1 MTDFSLAGFLLSLA
15 AAAALLIWSVRLVR
29 TGVERAY
36 GRQLRGWMARSAR
49 SRLLAAGSGL
59 GAALLLQ
66 SATAV
71 LALVAGFSGSGA
83 LPAAAG
89 TAVLLGADLG
99 SALVVALI
107 SLHVTDAMPLLLLA
121 GVILFLKGMT
131 GTVRQVGR
139 ILIGLSLIFVS
150 LQMISD
156 AAEPLIGHAG
166 IGAALGYLG
175 SDAASA
181 FLIGALLAWLVH
193 SSVATVL
200 LVVTLAAHGLLGL
213 DAAAAIVLGA
223 NFGGC
228 LIAVGLTVGAGATAR
243 SIVSANLIARGGG
256 AICML
261 VLLRSGLVPP
271 ATFGADPAMAVI
283 LLHVVFN
290 AVVLLAVLP
299 VVGPLSRLAERIA
312 DVFARPEQPVLDR
325 LPEPGIFAAAPLRAV
340 PRMRRELVLMGQ
352 MVEAI
357 QREVLPLLMAW
368 DADRAA
374 GIAETARRMR
384 ARHIDLKLLAAAL
397 QGEGPDFDTE
407 LREAM
412 SDLLQIGAALEGA
425 ASVLSGDLVVIARD
439 LAGRGVQ
446 FSALGQ
452 KEIHHFAEQVA
463 VNAELALLV
472 IEREDPSVA
481 AELIE
486 RKAQIRKLEQD
497 LQAAHLAR
505 LSRRNQ
511 DSIATSSH
519 HQDVLRALKQCN
531 SYMAHVAAILLE
543 RRGEL
548 NATRLAQ
555 A

>member
-49 SRLLAAGSGL
+49 SRLMAAGSGI

-83 LPAAAG
+83 LQVATG

-107 SLHVTDAMPLLLLA
+107 SMHVSDAMPLLLLT

-131 GTVRQVGR
+131 GNIRQVGR
-139 ILIGLSLIFVS
+139 ILIGLALIFVS
-150 LQMISD
+150 LQMIRD

-175 SDAASA
+175 RDTASA

-200 LVVTLAAHGLLGL
+200 LVVTLAANGLLERE
-213 DAAAAIVLGA
+213 AAAAIVLGA

-228 LIAVGLTVGAGATAR
+228 LIAVGLTLGAHNTAR
-243 SIVSANLIARGGG
+243 SIVYANLIARGGG
-256 AICML
+256 AIF
-261 VLLRSGLVPP
+261 LLFLLESGLVSPLL
-271 ATFGADPAMAVI
+271 FGDDPALAVI
-283 LLHVVFN
+283 ALHVGFN
-290 AVVLLAVLP
+290 CAVLITFMP
-299 VVGPLSRLAERIA
+299 FVGPLSKIADRIA
-312 DVFARPEQPVLDR
+312 AIFNKPEQAALDR
-325 LPEPGIFAAAPLRAV
+325 LPDVQVFVAAPMRAV
-340 PRMRRELVLMGQ
+340 PRIRRELILMGQ
-352 MVEAI
+352 MVDAM
-357 QREVLPLLMAW
+357 QREVLPLLFTW
-368 DADRAA
+368 DAAQA
-374 GIAETARRMR
+374 EKIVETARSIR
-384 ARHIDLKLLAAAL
+384 ARHIDLKLLAATL
-397 QGEGPDFDTE
+397 QGEGGKVAPDVQD
-407 LREAM
+407 AI
-412 SDLLQIGAALEGA
+412 SDLMQVGAALDGA

-439 LAGRGVQ
+439 LAGRDVD
-446 FSALGQ
+446 FSALG
-452 KEIHHFAEQVA
+452 KKDIHLFAEQVA
-463 VNAELALLV
+463 ANAELALLV

-481 AELIE
+481 VELIG
-486 RKAQIRKLEQD
+486 RKADIRKLEQK
-497 LQAAHLAR
+497 LQTAHLTR
-505 LSRRNQ
+505 LSQGNP
-511 DSIATSSH
+511 DSIATSSQ
-519 HQDVLRALKQCN
+519 HQDVLRSLKQVN
-531 SYMAHVAAILLE
+531 SYLAQVAAVPLE

-548 NATRLAQ
+548 TQTRLAHT
-555 A
+555 